1 MTNNTPAT
9 PASKDSIVASLSAA
23 AHAAL
28 LVTQAESGDKAHKLY
43 LQYTSISLDLMNAIQ
58 SDLKAGANLVALTKI
73 QSDLDDATGVIKKN
87 LDTLK
92 DVQKWIAILDSV
104 VQVAAKVAPFFV

>member
-1 MTNNTPAT
+1 MANNAAA

-23 AHAAL
+23 SHAAL
-28 LVTQAESGDKAHKLY
+28 LVAQAESGAEAHKLY
-43 LQYTSISLDLMNAIQ
+43 LQYTSLSLDLMNAIQ
-58 SDLKAGANLVALTKI
+58 SDLKAGANLATLATI
-73 QSDLDDATGVIKKN
+73 QSDLDSATAVIKKN

-92 DVQKWIAILDSV
+92 DVQKWITILDDV